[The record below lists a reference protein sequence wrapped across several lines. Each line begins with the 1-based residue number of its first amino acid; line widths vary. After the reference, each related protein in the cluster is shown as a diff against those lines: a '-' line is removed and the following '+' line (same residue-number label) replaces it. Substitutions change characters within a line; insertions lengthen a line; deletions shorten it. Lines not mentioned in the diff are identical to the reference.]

1 MMSPHPSALPIGLIG
16 LGLLG
21 GALAAR
27 LLRAGFVVV
36 GCDID
41 PTCCAAFVKQGGDS
55 LGTTEDVL
63 RRCDRVILSLP
74 SHREVAQVV
83 AESGEA
89 LRRGQIIIDTTTGDP
104 EPTEA
109 LARELAARGV
119 TYLDATISGNSAQ
132 VRDGAAVVMVGGG
145 AEAFAACGDVFAVL
159 GQETFHT
166 GASGTGAKMKLV
178 TNLVLGLN
186 RAALAEGLALG
197 EAIGLDPDLT
207 LRVMQRTPAYSRA
220 MDVKGEKMLR
230 SEFSPDARLSQHLKD
245 VRLIVELGEQAGLP
259 MTLSAAHREI
269 LEEAEVAGL
278 GALPGKRGVV
288 DFDGNGQRLGR
299 CLGLEV
305 GGRSGRVRPGR
316 RVATRGLSRRR
327 GGATDEKQPATPARQ
342 SAKEWAAA
350 ENERDVARKRIAR
363 MEGRRAGEATQ
374 GEVRACAGRQKVTRR
389 NAVEADDGCAAVR
402 DGWRAWPILMQVDCS
417 CPVGRR
423 TPKSGRHVR

>member
-1 MMSPHPSALPIGLIG
+1 MTMKSSEPASRLIG
-16 LGLLG
+16 LVGLGLMG
-21 GALAAR
+21 GVFDAR
-27 LLRAGFVVV
+27 LRSAGFAVL
-36 GCDID
+36 GCDINAE
-41 PTCCAAFVKQGGDS
+41 CCDAFARQGGQVAAFAV
-55 LGTTEDVL
+55 DVL

-145 AEAFAACGDVFAVL
+145 AEAFAACGDMFAVL

-278 GALPGKRGVV
+278 GALDNSALIQV
-288 DFDGNGQRLGR
+288 L
-299 CLGLEV
+299 
-305 GGRSGRVRPGR
+305 
-316 RVATRGLSRRR
+316 RGL
-327 GGATDEKQPATPARQ
+327 T
-342 SAKEWAAA
+342 AK
-350 ENERDVARKRIAR
+350 
-363 MEGRRAGEATQ
+363 
-374 GEVRACAGRQKVTRR
+374 AGR
-389 NAVEADDGCAAVR
+389 
-402 DGWRAWPILMQVDCS
+402 P
-417 CPVGRR
+417 
-423 TPKSGRHVR
+423 